1 MLKIVIRTEKIVTF
15 DKTIKEVIF
24 FSALFF
30 SLISCNYLIDS
41 KKQTSMTE
49 FNSDEL
55 KYRPSFHFSPKK
67 TG

>member
-1 MLKIVIRTEKIVTF
+1 M
-15 DKTIKEVIF
+15 KTIKEVIF
-24 FSALFF
+24 ISALFF
-30 SLISCNYLIDS
+30 SLISCNDLVDT

-67 TG
+67 NWMNDPNGMFFYK

>member
-1 MLKIVIRTEKIVTF
+1 M
-15 DKTIKEVIF
+15 KTIKEVIF

-30 SLISCNYLIDS
+30 SLISCNDLVDT

-67 TG
+67 LDE